1 MMLKFFPTIYEHSA
15 ALVGA
20 TPSAAAYDYD
30 LLVRGQIRAYEL
42 YSHDLITVGID
53 IYNVEAEALGLTV
66 TRYDN
71 NTLPSIEGILLED
84 LKQIEDLKK
93 PNPNRDGRMP
103 MFLAAAEEI
112 SSKTNAAVNG
122 CITGPY
128 TLAAILRG
136 YENLI
141 IDFYTNPN
149 EVERLLEF
157 TYDVCIEYG
166 KAYID
171 MGLGLSVNESWIA
184 PPLLNP
190 GMYRKYVKNLHK
202 NMIAEFKEHGA
213 KSVGLI
219 CGGNTQEIAAD
230 LVDTGTS
237 LIMADHMTDHAVIK
251 EICRKNNVI
260 LRASID
266 AALVQAGDE
275 YKLRAASQKVIE
287 MCSDY
292 DKFVF
297 GCGIVPYETPPEN
310 VLMLKRIVNEISQS
324 TQTKQG

>member
-1 MMLKFFPTIYEHSA
+1 MMLKFYPTIYEHSA

-20 TPSAAAYDYD
+20 TPSEAAYDYE
-30 LLVRGQIRAYEL
+30 LLVQGQIRAFEL

-53 IYNVEAEALGLTV
+53 IYNVEAEALGLEV
-66 TRYDN
+66 TRYEND
-71 NTLPSIEGILLED
+71 TLPSIQGILLED
-84 LKQIEDLKK
+84 LKQVGDLKI

-103 MFLAAAEEI
+103 MFLAASEEI
-112 SSKTNAAVNG
+112 ARKTKAAVNG

-141 IDFYTNPN
+141 LDFYTNPN
-149 EVERLLEF
+149 ELEELLEF
-157 TYDVCIEYG
+157 TYRVCVEYG
-166 KAYID
+166 KEYID

-190 GMYRKYVKNLHK
+190 EMYRNHVKNLHK
-202 NMIAEFKEHGA
+202 KMIAELKEHGV
-213 KSVGLI
+213 KSIGLI
-219 CGGNTQEIAAD
+219 CGGNTQEIAED

-237 LIMADHMTDHAVIK
+237 LIMADHMTDHEMIK
-251 EICRKNNVI
+251 EICRKNNVV
-260 LRASID
+260 LRASIN
-266 AALVQAGDE
+266 AALVEEGNEQ
-275 YKLRAASQKVIE
+275 KLRAASKKVIE

-297 GCGIVPYETPPEN
+297 GCGIVSYDTPPEN
-310 VLMLKRIVNEISQS
+310 VLMLKQIVHELSHSI
-324 TQTKQG
+324 QG